1 MVNIVQSRDHG
12 LNIQG
17 NQSRSRRSESDQS
30 RKKDFFVI
38 LGTTESGLWT
48 LIMDRSGQSNSVVNK
63 SNLEILLT
71 SPSPKSKPKVK

>member
-38 LGTTESGLWT
+38 LGTTESELWT